1 MNTNKPKYLQLKNE
15 IKGWIQSGKFQP
27 GGKIPSELELADQFN
42 FSRQTV
48 RLAISELVHEKW
60 LYRVQGKGTF
70 LSHTPPGQGDPDT
83 QSHIIGVITTY
94 ISDYIFPSI
103 IRGIESHLGPKG
115 YSILLLNTNNDV
127 EKEAAALKTVME
139 KQVDGLIIEPTKSA
153 FPNPNL
159 ELYFSLLEKQ
169 IPLVMLHSSYLELNV
184 RSIRSND
191 SKGGFLAAKHLIEQG
206 HRGIGGIFKSDD
218 LQGKYRFKGFLEAI
232 QANGIPFRS
241 ELVQFFTTE
250 QRNEA
255 AAHYVQSILKKSSI
269 HLPSGI
275 VCYNDEIAF
284 DLVRELKQAGI
295 RVPEDLSVVSFD
307 DSQLAE
313 AGEVKLTTVKHP
325 KFYMGVKAA
334 ECILQAIQQLR
345 TGKKEILDDTVFE
358 PELILRSS
366 TQPYENTKEKK
377 QFQTR

>member
-1 MNTNKPKYLQLKNE
+1 MGENTPKYLQLKNE
-15 IKGWIQSGKFQP
+15 IKGWIRSGKFQP
-27 GGKIPSELELADQFN
+27 GGKIPSELELADQFG

-60 LYRVQGKGTF
+60 LYKVQGKGTF
-70 LSHTPPGQGDPDT
+70 LSHTPPGQDAD
-83 QSHIIGVITTY
+83 SHIIGVITTY

-115 YSILLLNTNNDV
+115 YSILLVNTNNDC

-153 FPNPNL
+153 YPNPNL

-191 SKGGFLAAKHLIEQG
+191 SKGGFLAAKHLIDHG
-206 HRGIGGIFKSDD
+206 HQWIGGIFKSDD
-218 LQGKYRFKGFLEAI
+218 LQGKYRFKGFLEAV
-232 QANGIPFRS
+232 QANGVPFHP
-241 ELVQFFTTE
+241 ELVEFFTTE
-250 QRNEA
+250 RRNEV
-255 AAHYVQSILKKSSI
+255 AAHYVQSILKKSSARR
-269 HLPSGI
+269 PSGI

-284 DLVRELKQAGI
+284 DLVRALKKVNI
-295 RVPEDLSVVSFD
+295 RVPEDMSITSFD

-313 AGEVKLTTVKHP
+313 AGEVKLTTVNHP
-325 KFYMGVKAA
+325 KFDMGVKAA
-334 ECILQAIQQLR
+334 ECILEAIRQPR
-345 TGKKEILDDTVFE
+345 TGKKPILDDYVFE
-358 PELILRSS
+358 PELIVRSS
-366 TQPYENTKEKK
+366 TQPYRNKVEKESY
-377 QFQTR
+377 RAR